1 MLGAHDGDIRLCDR
15 GNKPPKG
22 TNLSLETP
30 QAIPAQQVCWA
41 KTASFACRSPGC
53 ICLCVGAGR
62 AGRHPLQE
70 HCSSLPTTTSHAI
83 LVNSEREPASQAFLI
98 VKTLALYRVLSR
110 SRTRN
115 LHSAGISSVSSGP
128 GSLTP
133 VTLLR
138 PRECC
143 VRLLLLLRTVL
154 PIYLASTVPTSHDV
168 SISEYPR
175 LALLGPR

>member
-1 MLGAHDGDIRLCDR
+1 MRPGKQATQ
-15 GNKPPKG
+15 G

-41 KTASFACRSPGC
+41 KQPPLLVESPGC
-53 ICLCVGAGR
+53 FCLCVGAGR

-83 LVNSEREPASQAFLI
+83 LVSQAFLI

-168 SISEYPR
+168 SISVYPR